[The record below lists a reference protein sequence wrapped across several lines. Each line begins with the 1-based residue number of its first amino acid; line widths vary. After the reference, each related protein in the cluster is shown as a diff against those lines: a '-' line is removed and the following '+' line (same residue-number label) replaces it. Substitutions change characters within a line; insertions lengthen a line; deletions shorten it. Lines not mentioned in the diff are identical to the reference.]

1 MIDLLFVNCMKT
13 LLFIIIILSV
23 IFVVGF
29 IIEWFRGN
37 VTIERGF

>member
-1 MIDLLFVNCMKT
+1 MTDVLFVNCMKT
-13 LLFIIIILSV
+13 LLGIIIVLTI

-37 VTIERGF
+37 VTIERG